1 MDNQSICIKNKESV
15 TITGLK
21 KLESL
26 TENEFILD
34 TLFGKLS
41 VLGSKLEMSN
51 LNNEAGEITIVGE
64 VDCVKYHKPN
74 KATSML
80 SKLFK

>member
-15 TITGLK
+15 TVSGLK

-26 TENEFILD
+26 TETEFILD

-41 VLGSKLEMSN
+41 ITGSKLEMSN

-64 VDCVKYHKPN
+64 IDSVKYHKSN
-74 KATSML
+74 KVNIL

>member
-41 VLGSKLEMSN
+41 VIGSKLEMSN
-51 LNNEAGEITIVGE
+51 LNNDAGEITIVGE
-64 VDCVKYHKPN
+64 IDTVKYHKQN
-74 KATSML
+74 KAMNVF